1 MSKVKI
7 DFTLDD
13 LNAVAPDG
21 IKFELKNWGPNHP
34 KENSIA
40 VVPIEY
46 KNKYPNFPQR
56 LYDAMYSY
64 KVEISD

>member
-21 IKFELKNWGPNHP
+21 IKFELKNWGQNHP
-34 KENSIA
+34 KENRCRSA
-40 VVPIEY
+40 
-46 KNKYPNFPQR
+46 N
-56 LYDAMYSY
+56 
-64 KVEISD
+64 